1 MEEAQLIIKHLKETI
16 KNLNLQLTNSRDST
30 MKLVQ
35 EKDALNVSVGQLQKE
50 MEYLRAQSFVPP
62 PAFDHTEAIAV
73 VEREWMQ
80 KLNLKDQEKEE
91 LLAKAAKDTEVKHSE
106 MIANLE
112 REWVQKLSTAEQE
125 KQELQRRLW
134 HINQEHAKAIET
146 CEEEWVEKHSS
157 VEEEN
162 AVLLDRI
169 TKLQADSETGHASLL
184 ATNACQEAELMKLRD
199 ETAQLLDET
208 TQLVDER
215 DSAHVLIERLEGE
228 KRELENLLSQSKESA
243 ADHVVSICIVYL
255 DTFSILLKGCSLLS
269 TQSSCKP
276 TYFCSRSQDIK
287 L

>member
-1 MEEAQLIIKHLKETI
+1 
-16 KNLNLQLTNSRDST
+16 

-35 EKDALNVSVGQLQKE
+35 EKDALNKSVEQLQKE
-50 MEYLRAQSFVPP
+50 TEYLRAQSFVPP

-91 LLAKAAKDTEVKHSE
+91 LLSKAAKDTEVKHSE

-112 REWVQKLSTAEQE
+112 REWVQKLLTAEQE
-125 KQELQRRLW
+125 RTELQQRLW
-134 HINQEHAKAIET
+134 QLTQEHAKAIET
-146 CEEEWVEKHSS
+146 CKEEWAERHSLA
-157 VEEEN
+157 EEEN
-162 AVLLDRI
+162 VVLLARV

-184 ATNACQEAELMKLRD
+184 ETNASQEAELMKLRD

-228 KRELENLLSQSKESA
+228 KQELENLLSQTKGSA
-243 ADHVVSICIVYL
+243 ADQVVSICIVYL
-255 DTFSILLKGCSLLS
+255 DTFAILLKGCSLLS
-269 TQSSCKP
+269 QSLILNQLISVAEAKISHCNISNLVLRTP
-276 TYFCSRSQDIK
+276 SLWI
-287 L
+287 LLM

>member
-1 MEEAQLIIKHLKETI
+1 
-16 KNLNLQLTNSRDST
+16 

-35 EKDALNVSVGQLQKE
+35 EKDALNKSVEQLQKE
-50 MEYLRAQSFVPP
+50 TEYLRAQSFVPP

-91 LLAKAAKDTEVKHSE
+91 LLSKAAKDTEVKHSE

-112 REWVQKLSTAEQE
+112 REWVQKLLTAEQE
-125 KQELQRRLW
+125 RTELQQRLW
-134 HINQEHAKAIET
+134 QLTQEHAKAIET
-146 CEEEWVEKHSS
+146 CKEEWAERHSL

-162 AVLLDRI
+162 AVLLARV
-169 TKLQADSETGHASLL
+169 TKLQADSATGHASLL
-184 ATNACQEAELMKLRD
+184 ETNASQEAELMKLRD

-228 KRELENLLSQSKESA
+228 KQELENLLSQTKGSA
-243 ADHVVSICIVYL
+243 ADQVVSICIVYL
-255 DTFSILLKGCSLLS
+255 DTFAILLKGCSLLS
-269 TQSSCKP
+269 QSLIVNQLISVAEAKISHCNISNLVLGTP
-276 TYFCSRSQDIK
+276 SLWI
-287 L
+287 LLM

>member
-1 MEEAQLIIKHLKETI
+1 
-16 KNLNLQLTNSRDST
+16 

-35 EKDALNVSVGQLQKE
+35 EKDALNKSVEQLQKE
-50 MEYLRAQSFVPP
+50 TEYLRAQSFVPP

-91 LLAKAAKDTEVKHSE
+91 LLSKAAKDTEVKHSE

-112 REWVQKLSTAEQE
+112 REWVQKLLTAEQE
-125 KQELQRRLW
+125 RTELQQRLW
-134 HINQEHAKAIET
+134 QLTQEHAKAIET
-146 CEEEWVEKHSS
+146 CKEEWAERHSL

-162 AVLLDRI
+162 VVLLARV

-184 ATNACQEAELMKLRD
+184 ETNASQEAELMKLRD

-228 KRELENLLSQSKESA
+228 KQELENLLSQTKGSA
-243 ADHVVSICIVYL
+243 ADQVVSICIVYL
-255 DTFSILLKGCSLLS
+255 DTFAILLKGCSLLS
-269 TQSSCKP
+269 QSLILNQLISVAEAKISHCNISNLVLRTP
-276 TYFCSRSQDIK
+276 SLWI
-287 L
+287 LLM

>member
-1 MEEAQLIIKHLKETI
+1 
-16 KNLNLQLTNSRDST
+16 

-35 EKDALNVSVGQLQKE
+35 EKDALNVSVAQLQKE

-106 MIANLE
+106 LIANLE

-146 CEEEWVEKHSS
+146 CEEEWAEKHSS

-162 AVLLDRI
+162 AVLLDRV